1 MSSEYRI
8 ERWTGLAAPNAA
20 MLRLRMKMEGYSV
33 FQWADHPGTFYGPHK
48 HETFQSH
55 WVISGRL
62 ELTVAGR
69 GTFELGPGDRD
80 FMPANTYHTA
90 EVRGEEAVVYL
101 IGELNEV
108 QKPKRSRKSTKTAAP
123 KRKTT
128 RSKQAVEDTAETETE
143 DVLEAEFR
151 KMKNLFS

>member
-8 ERWTGLAAPNAA
+8 ERWTEVAAPNAA
-20 MLRLRMKMEGYSV
+20 MLRLRMIMEGYSV

-62 ELTVAGR
+62 ELTVAGS

-80 FMPANTYHTA
+80 FMPPDTYHRRWVFA
-90 EVRGEEAVVYL
+90 IRLLY
-101 IGELNEV
+101 
-108 QKPKRSRKSTKTAAP
+108 
-123 KRKTT
+123 
-128 RSKQAVEDTAETETE
+128 
-143 DVLEAEFR
+143 
-151 KMKNLFS
+151 